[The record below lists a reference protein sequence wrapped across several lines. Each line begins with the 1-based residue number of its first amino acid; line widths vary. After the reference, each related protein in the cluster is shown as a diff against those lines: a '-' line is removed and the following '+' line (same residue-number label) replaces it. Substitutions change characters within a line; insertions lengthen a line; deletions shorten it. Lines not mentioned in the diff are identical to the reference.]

1 VIGLSAVGLAAVGL
15 QGVDRADAD
24 ETVSSTRVLDYG
36 SSGPWSVTLVHDGQF
51 FHRCSAR
58 RKLAD
63 GSIVYVALRRG
74 HPDKAF
80 IRLVGPTFGKYF
92 VATSRGLVQVDNE
105 PRVAISAERGRE
117 SNDTL
122 AYIELDSGL
131 AQSIKKGSILTIVLS
146 GYKYAIPLTGT
157 GKMMDALTSCAA
169 DGQAAVDTW
178 AFENAVSAT
187 LGEVNE

>member
-1 VIGLSAVGLAAVGL
+1 MRSLVVGLASVGL
-15 QGVDRADAD
+15 GALGVQGISLADD
-24 ETVSSTRVLDYG
+24 QVSSTRVLDYG
-36 SSGPWSVTLVHDGQF
+36 SSGPWKIALVHDGQF
-51 FHRCSAR
+51 FNRCGAR
-58 RKLAD
+58 RSLSD
-63 GSIVYVALRRG
+63 GGYVYVALRRG

-80 IRLVGPTFGKYF
+80 IQLTGPKFGERF

-105 PRVAISAERGRE
+105 QRVPIAAERGRAKNE
-117 SNDTL
+117 TL
-122 AYIELDSGL
+122 TSVALDSPL
-131 AQSIKKGSILTIVLS
+131 LQQIKKGSILTIVLS

-187 LGEVNE
+187 MED

>member
-1 VIGLSAVGLAAVGL
+1 VGLAAVGL
-15 QGVDRADAD
+15 GALGVQGISLADD
-24 ETVSSTRVLDYG
+24 QVSSARILDYG
-36 SSGPWSVTLVHDGQF
+36 SSGPWKIALVHDGQF
-51 FHRCSAR
+51 FNRCGAR
-58 RKLAD
+58 RSLSD
-63 GSIVYVALRRG
+63 GGFVYVALRRG

-80 IRLVGPTFGKYF
+80 IQLTGPKFGERF

-105 PRVAISAERGRE
+105 QRVPIAAERGRAKNE
-117 SNDTL
+117 TL
-122 AYIELDSGL
+122 TSVALNSPL
-131 AQSIKKGSILTIVLS
+131 LQQIKKGSILTIVLS

-187 LGEVNE
+187 MED